1 MIPYSNTLSGLL
13 EPCGENI
20 LSFRVRVTRIP
31 ANQRPVFESR
41 DMAWPIRGQIHSC
54 HPPPLWPP
62 VHIWLPPDKTS
73 LRPDIISTRSSMSVT
88 IKYFYYCWVSHPDAV
103 QNLTI
108 LAKVSQW
115 SAVTH
120 RVEKNLKRNKGFKY
134 LVPVK
139 IIIIVLNI
147 W

>member
-20 LSFRVRVTRIP
+20 LSFRVRVTRTL

-88 IKYFYYCWVSHPDAV
+88 IKYLLLLSFSPWCCPELD
-103 QNLTI
+103 NLGQ
-108 LAKVSQW
+108 SQ
-115 SAVTH
+115 
-120 RVEKNLKRNKGFKY
+120 
-134 LVPVK
+134 PVVGCNSQSGEESK
-139 IIIIVLNI
+139 KKQRF
-147 W
+147 